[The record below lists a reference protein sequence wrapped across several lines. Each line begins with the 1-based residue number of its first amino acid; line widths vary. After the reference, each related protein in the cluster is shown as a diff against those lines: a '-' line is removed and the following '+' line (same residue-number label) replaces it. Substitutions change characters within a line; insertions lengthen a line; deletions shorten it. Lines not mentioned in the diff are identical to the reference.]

1 MDEQQAMAPEKNTP
15 PADEEAGW
23 AEFHS
28 LISDDEKPAPQDGAI
43 SQPTGATPR
52 RLPRSSSL
60 RASIYKVVDDSGN
73 VNISSTTSFEGIT
86 VEDEKNFEEHKRLF
100 HEYDVNNDG
109 RS

>member
-1 MDEQQAMAPEKNTP
+1 MAPEKNTP

-23 AEFHS
+23 AEFLS
-28 LISDDEKPAPQDGAI
+28 LISDDEKPAPQDGAS
-43 SQPTGATPR
+43 SQPAGATSR
-52 RLPRSSSL
+52 MLPRSLSH